1 MIDSETHHNQNS
13 QNSVETENLFLIDS
27 AEYSGPLQ
35 ALLEIVEHHE
45 LDINIVSLASVASQ
59 FTEYVSQVKN
69 KGEISVEQ
77 ISQYVLIASRL
88 LLLKSRSLLPE
99 IAQIEEEEE
108 APDILALVDAL
119 KEYRKFA
126 QAADILS
133 AKEGSISYPRSPKSI
148 INSSELEI
156 PTGLDGITLQSL
168 VEIIG
173 DVLERLPEDEDYLE
187 LEREPIILAD
197 RINRIKQLF
206 DDPMKSKIS
215 FRSII
220 ESAST
225 RAEVI
230 VDFLAV
236 LELIKSQTIAAGQ
249 SERFGEIYL
258 ERLSE

>member
-1 MIDSETHHNQNS
+1 MIDSETHHNENS
-13 QNSVETENLFLIDS
+13 RNSLETENLFLIDS
-27 AEYSGPLQ
+27 AEYSGPLH

-45 LDINIVSLASVASQ
+45 LDINVVSLASVASQ
-59 FTEYVSQVKN
+59 FTEYVSRVKN

-88 LLLKSRSLLPE
+88 LLLKSRSLLPDLAE
-99 IAQIEEEEE
+99 VEEEDE
-108 APDILALVDAL
+108 APDILALIDAL

-133 AKEGSISYPRSPKSI
+133 TKEGSVSYPRSPKPI

-173 DVLERLPEDEDYLE
+173 DVLERLPEDEASIE
-187 LEREPIILAD
+187 LERDPIILAD
-197 RINRIKQLF
+197 RINRIKEF
-206 DDPMKSKIS
+206 FGDSMKSKIS

-220 ESAST
+220 ESATT

-236 LELIKSQTIAAGQ
+236 LELIKSQAIAAGQ

-258 ERLSE
+258 ERWFK

>member
-1 MIDSETHHNQNS
+1 MVDNKTNHTENS
-13 QNSVETENLFLIDS
+13 QNSLKTKNLFVIHNS
-27 AEYSGPLQ
+27 EYRGPLH

-59 FTEYVSQVKN
+59 FAEYVSQVKN

-99 IAQIEEEEE
+99 VDQIEEEEG
-108 APDILALVDAL
+108 APDILALIDAL

-126 QAADILS
+126 QATDLLS
-133 AKEGSISYPRSPKSI
+133 AKEGSVSYPRSPKPI
-148 INSSELEI
+148 INSSKLEI

-173 DVLERLPEDEDYLE
+173 DVLERLPENDGSLE

-197 RINRIKQLF
+197 RINRIEKLF
-206 DDPMKSKIS
+206 DDSLISKIS

-236 LELIKSQTIAAGQ
+236 LELIKTQAIKAGQ

-258 ERLSE
+258 ERLST

>member
-1 MIDSETHHNQNS
+1 MVDKETNHIANS
-13 QNSVETENLFLIDS
+13 QNSLEAENLFLIDS
-27 AEYSGPLQ
+27 TAYSGPLN

-45 LDINIVSLASVASQ
+45 LDINIISLASVASQ
-59 FTEYVSQVKN
+59 FVKYVSQVKA

-99 IAQIEEEEE
+99 TDQIEEEEE
-108 APDILALVDAL
+108 APDILALIDAL

-126 QAADILS
+126 QAADLLGT
-133 AKEGSISYPRSPKSI
+133 KEGSVSYPRSPRQI
-148 INSSELEI
+148 INSSKLEI

-173 DVLERLPEDEDYLE
+173 DVLERLPEDDDSLE

-197 RINRIKQLF
+197 RMNRIENLF
-206 DDPMKSKIS
+206 GDSALSKIS

-236 LELIKSQTIAAGQ
+236 LELIKSQTIKAVQ

-258 ERLSE
+258 ERLST

>member
-1 MIDSETHHNQNS
+1 MVDNKKNHTENS
-13 QNSVETENLFLIDS
+13 QNSLETRNLFLVHNS
-27 AEYSGPLQ
+27 EYSGPLH

-59 FTEYVSQVKN
+59 FAEYVSQVKN

-99 IAQIEEEEE
+99 VDQIEEEEE
-108 APDILALVDAL
+108 APDILALIDAL

-126 QAADILS
+126 QAADLLS
-133 AKEGSISYPRSPKSI
+133 RKEGSISYPRSPKPI
-148 INSSELEI
+148 INSSKLEI
-156 PTGLDGITLQSL
+156 PTGLDGVTLQSL

-173 DVLERLPEDEDYLE
+173 DELERLPENDESLE

-197 RINRIKQLF
+197 RINRIEKLF
-206 DDPMKSKIS
+206 DDSMTSKIS

-236 LELIKSQTIAAGQ
+236 LELIKTQAIKAGQ

-258 ERLSE
+258 ERLSK

>member
-59 FTEYVSQVKN
+59 FAEYVSQVKN

-108 APDILALVDAL
+108 APDILALIDAL

-258 ERLSE
+258 ERLSI

>member
-1 MIDSETHHNQNS
+1 MVDNNTDHIENS
-13 QNSVETENLFLIDS
+13 QNSLEAKNLFLIHN
-27 AEYSGPLQ
+27 AGYSGPLH

-59 FTEYVSQVKN
+59 FVEYVSQMKS

-99 IAQIEEEEE
+99 VDQIEEEEE
-108 APDILALVDAL
+108 APDILGLIDAL

-126 QAADILS
+126 QAADLLS
-133 AKEGSISYPRSPKSI
+133 TKEGSVSYPRSPKPI
-148 INSSELEI
+148 INSSKLEI

-173 DVLERLPEDEDYLE
+173 DVLERLPEVEDSLE

-197 RINRIKQLF
+197 RINRIEKLF
-206 DDPMKSKIS
+206 DDSMTSQIS

-236 LELIKSQTIAAGQ
+236 LELIKSQAIKAGQ

-258 ERLSE
+258 ERLST